1 MKREVIT
8 IKDIARQ
15 AECASSTVSKLLN
28 GGNVR
33 EPQRSKI
40 LKIIE
45 ENGYTPNAIAKGL
58 RTKQSYTVGVLFP
71 EFNNFFA
78 MNIMTMLETELSARG
93 YSALVCSSENNMD
106 IEKKKLRFLLDKQVD
121 GIILIPCTKNGKHI
135 AETVGDDV
143 PVVLM
148 DRLCEEYDADAVLLN
163 NREISRQ
170 VTAMLLRQ
178 HEKVAIISAQEAHT
192 GRMRCRGYVDA
203 HEELNKPIR
212 LDYIRDGGFT
222 VDGGYLGMKDL
233 WAQAEKPE
241 ALFVTNYEMTIG
253 AIMAINELNIRIPE
267 ELKVVGFDYVG
278 LAKAVNHDISVV
290 EQPMQEMAAEAAS
303 QLFKRMN
310 DLYTQEPQHCVM
322 DAKIVDLEMSK
333 V

>member
-33 EPQRSKI
+33 EPQRSRI

-45 ENGYTPNAIAKGL
+45 DHGYTPNAIAKGL

-93 YSALVCSSENNMD
+93 YSALVCSSENSVE

-121 GIILIPCTKNGKHI
+121 GIILIPCNKNGKHI
-135 AETVGDDV
+135 AETVRDDV

-148 DRLCEEYDADAVLLN
+148 DRLCQDYDADAVLLN

-170 VTAMLLRQ
+170 VTAMLLQ
-178 HEKVAIISAQEAHT
+178 EHEKVAIISAQETHT
-192 GRMRCRGYVDA
+192 GRLRCRGYTDA
-203 HEELNKPIR
+203 HEEQGKPVCHA
-212 LDYIRDGGFT
+212 YIRDGGFT

-233 WAQAEKPE
+233 WAQEEKPE

-253 AIMAINELNIRIPE
+253 AIMAINELNIRVPE

-278 LAKAVNHDISVV
+278 LARAINHDLSIV
-290 EQPMQEMAAEAAS
+290 EQPMQEMAAVAAS

-310 DLYTQEPQHCVM
+310 ELYTQEPQHYVL
-322 DAKIVDLEMSK
+322 DAKIVDLEMCK
-333 V
+333 I